1 VSSRRRFL
9 IQAAG
14 SLAGAA
20 LVPELAA
27 MGPRALAASARVGL
41 VGCGRQ
47 GRAIAEELSKIAGA
61 ELAAVCDTNAARL
74 KATTDRLA
82 GTEGFADHRAL
93 LERRG
98 DVTAI
103 IVATPT
109 HLHRHIV
116 EDALAAGRHVYC
128 ESPLANTL
136 EDARAMAAAALG
148 AKTVAMAGFQARSN
162 PLYQRAR
169 PLVRTD
175 AVRDLISLQGQ
186 WHRKTSWRFPPPAG
200 MPDAQANW
208 RLDPAVSLGLPGEV
222 GAQQLDVF
230 VWLRNRMPTRI
241 EGRGA
246 IRHHD
251 DGRTVAD
258 TVQLAVAWDDRVVL
272 DYEASL
278 GTSYGGL
285 YEVVHGS
292 SGTIKLAW
300 SHGWLFKEADAPTQ
314 GWEVY
319 ATRQQFHQ
327 DEGIILV
334 ADATKLAAQGQLA
347 QGIGLPYSSLY
358 YALGDFLKSATEGS
372 PVACTMADGLKA
384 TALGILANQVVTQG
398 TPIAVPTDL

>member
-1 VSSRRRFL
+1 MSSRRRFL
-9 IQAAG
+9 IQTAG

-27 MGPRALAASARVGL
+27 MGPRKLSAPAKVGL
-41 VGCGRQ
+41 IGCGRQ
-47 GRAIAEELSKIAGA
+47 GRAIAEELAKIAGA
-61 ELAAVCDTNAARL
+61 ELAAVCDTNAARVR
-74 KATTDRLA
+74 TTTERLTGA
-82 GTEGFADHRAL
+82 EGFADHRTL
-93 LERRG
+93 LDRRT

-103 IVATPT
+103 VVATPT
-109 HLHRHIV
+109 HLHRQIV

-128 ESPLANTL
+128 ESPLAHTL
-136 EDARAMAAAALG
+136 ADARAMAAAALS
-148 AKTVAMAGFQARSN
+148 AKTSAMAGFQARSN

-169 PLVRTD
+169 PLIRTD
-175 AVRDLISLQGQ
+175 ALRDVISLQAQ

-208 RLDPAVSLGLPGEV
+208 RLDPEVSLGLAGEV

-230 VWLRNRMPTRI
+230 AWIRNRLPTRI

-246 IRHHD
+246 VRHHA
-251 DGRTVAD
+251 DGRTVPD
-258 TVQLAVAWDDRVVL
+258 TVHLALTWDDRVVL

-278 GTSYGGL
+278 GTSYGGA
-285 YEVVHGS
+285 YEVFHGS
-292 SGTIKLAW
+292 NGTVKLAW

-319 ATRQQFHQ
+319 ATRQHFHQ

-347 QGIGLPYSSLY
+347 KGIGLPYSSLY
-358 YALGDFLKSATEGS
+358 YALGDFLKSATEGA
-372 PVACTMADGLKA
+372 PVVCTMADGLKA
-384 TALGILANQVVTQG
+384 TTLGILANQAVTQG
-398 TPIAVPTDL
+398 GTVTVPTDL